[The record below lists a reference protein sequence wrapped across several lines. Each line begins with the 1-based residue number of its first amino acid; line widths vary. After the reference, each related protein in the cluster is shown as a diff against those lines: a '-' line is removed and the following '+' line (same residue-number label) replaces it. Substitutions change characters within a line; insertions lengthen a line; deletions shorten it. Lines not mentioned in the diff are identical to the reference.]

1 MVVDKGMTP
10 LFQAAVEAIEAAVV
24 NALLAAE
31 TMTGRDG
38 ITAHALDHD
47 RLLDVMA
54 SYGRGPRAAGSRLRQ
69 RMGPATG
76 ITRPATPDDIPT
88 IRAILAAHGNDGPV
102 TRVDI
107 VGPYVRHLVTRHRT
121 LLTEEAGAAVAF
133 GAVVDAGLAVHLAD
147 LFVMPD
153 RLGRGLGRPLLAAL
167 FGDEPRRTTFASDD
181 PRALPL
187 YVRAGMTP
195 LWPTLYVEGDASRLA
210 KPPGLEVVAAAPEEL
225 AALELAWT
233 GADRRDDHRFWASQA
248 DADPF
253 LVVDRDG
260 PVALA
265 IGRARQVSDVRV
277 IDRMLVRPG
286 ADPVPRSSPRSGAR
300 TAAPAWSPACS
311 APARCC
317 RCSWRQAST

>member
-1 MVVDKGMTP
+1 
-10 LFQAAVEAIEAAVV
+10 
-24 NALLAAE
+24 
-31 TMTGRDG
+31 
-38 ITAHALDHD
+38 
-47 RLLDVMA
+47 MA
-54 SYGRGPRAAGSRLRQ
+54 
-69 RMGPATG
+69 PANRV
-76 ITRPATPDDIPT
+76 TRPATSVDVPA
-88 IRAILAAHGNDGPV
+88 IRGILAAHGNDGPV

-121 LLTEEAGAAVAF
+121 LLTEEDGVAVAF

-147 LFVMPD
+147 LFVVPD
-153 RLGRGLGRPLLAAL
+153 RLGHGLGRPLLAAL
-167 FGDEPRRTTFASDD
+167 LDDAPRRTTFASED

-195 LWPTLYVEGDASRLA
+195 LWPTLHVEGDGGRLA
-210 KPPGLEVVAAAPEEL
+210 IPPGLDVVAALPEEL

-253 LVVDRDG
+253 LVLDGDG

-286 ADPVPRSSPRSGAR
+286 ADPVPAVLAALRRTDHGTRVIASLLGPSPVL
-300 TAAPAWSPACS
+300 PALLEAGF
-311 APARCC
+311 RVVD
-317 RCSWRQAST
+317 RDQYMASDAGLVDPVRFLPNPGML

>member
-1 MVVDKGMTP
+1 
-10 LFQAAVEAIEAAVV
+10 
-24 NALLAAE
+24 
-31 TMTGRDG
+31 
-38 ITAHALDHD
+38 
-47 RLLDVMA
+47 
-54 SYGRGPRAAGSRLRQ
+54 
-69 RMGPATG
+69 MGPATG
-76 ITRPATPDDIPT
+76 TTRPATPDDVPT
-88 IRAILAAHGNDGPV
+88 IRSILGAHGNDGPV

-147 LFVMPD
+147 LFVVPD
-153 RLGRGLGRPLLAAL
+153 RLGRGLGRQLLAAL
-167 FGDEPRRTTFASDD
+167 FGDAPRRTTFASDD

-195 LWPTLYVEGDASRLA
+195 LWPTLHVEGDASRLA
-210 KPPGLEVVAAAPEEL
+210 RAAGLETVAAAPEEL

-233 GADRRDDHRFWASQA
+233 GAHRRDDHRFWASQA

-253 LVVDRDG
+253 LVLDRDG

-277 IDRMLVRPG
+277 IDRMRVRPG
-286 ADPVPRSSPRSGAR
+286 ADPVPPVLAALRRTDRGTRVVASLLGPSPVLPVLLEAGFQVTDRD
-300 TAAPAWSPACS
+300 
-311 APARCC
+311 
-317 RCSWRQAST
+317 QFMASDAGLIDPVRFLPNPGML

>member
-1 MVVDKGMTP
+1 
-10 LFQAAVEAIEAAVV
+10 
-24 NALLAAE
+24 
-31 TMTGRDG
+31 
-38 ITAHALDHD
+38 
-47 RLLDVMA
+47 
-54 SYGRGPRAAGSRLRQ
+54 
-69 RMGPATG
+69 MGPATG

-88 IRAILAAHGNDGPV
+88 IRGILAAHGNDGPV

-153 RLGRGLGRPLLAAL
+153 RLGRGLGRQLLAAL
-167 FGDEPRRTTFASDD
+167 FGDARRRTTFASDD
-181 PRALPL
+181 PRALPI
-187 YVRAGMTP
+187 YVRAGMMP
-195 LWPTLYVEGDASRLA
+195 LWPTLHVEGDAARLA
-210 KPPGLEVVAAAPEEL
+210 KPPGLETVAAAPEEL

-253 LVVDRDG
+253 LVLDRDG

-277 IDRMLVRPG
+277 IDRMRVRPG
-286 ADPVPRSSPRSGAR
+286 ADPVPSVLAALRRTDRGTRVVASLLGPSPVLPVLLEAGFHVTDRD
-300 TAAPAWSPACS
+300 
-311 APARCC
+311 
-317 RCSWRQAST
+317 QFMASDAGLIDPVRFLPNPGML

>member
-1 MVVDKGMTP
+1 
-10 LFQAAVEAIEAAVV
+10 
-24 NALLAAE
+24 
-31 TMTGRDG
+31 
-38 ITAHALDHD
+38 
-47 RLLDVMA
+47 
-54 SYGRGPRAAGSRLRQ
+54 
-69 RMGPATG
+69 MGPATG
-76 ITRPATPDDIPT
+76 ITRQATPDDIPT
-88 IRAILAAHGNDGPV
+88 IRGILAAHGNDGPV

-153 RLGRGLGRPLLAAL
+153 RLGRGLGRQLLAAL
-167 FGDEPRRTTFASDD
+167 FGEARRRTTFASDD
-181 PRALPL
+181 PRALPI
-187 YVRAGMTP
+187 YVRAGMMP
-195 LWPTLYVEGDASRLA
+195 LWPTLHVEGDASRLA
-210 KPPGLEVVAAAPEEL
+210 KPPGLEVVAAPPEEL

-253 LVVDRDG
+253 LVLDRDG

-277 IDRMLVRPG
+277 IDRMRVRPG
-286 ADPVPRSSPRSGAR
+286 ADPVPSVLAALRRTDRGTRVVASLLGPSPVLPVLLEAGFHVTDRD
-300 TAAPAWSPACS
+300 
-311 APARCC
+311 
-317 RCSWRQAST
+317 QFMASDPGIVDPVRFLPNPGML

>member
-1 MVVDKGMTP
+1 
-10 LFQAAVEAIEAAVV
+10 
-24 NALLAAE
+24 
-31 TMTGRDG
+31 
-38 ITAHALDHD
+38 
-47 RLLDVMA
+47 
-54 SYGRGPRAAGSRLRQ
+54 
-69 RMGPATG
+69 MGPATG

-88 IRAILAAHGNDGPV
+88 IRGILAAHGNDGPV

-121 LLTEEAGAAVAF
+121 LLTEEDGAAVAF

-167 FGDEPRRTTFASDD
+167 FGDAPRRTTFASDD

-195 LWPTLYVEGDASRLA
+195 LWPTLHVEGDASRLA
-210 KPPGLEVVAAAPEEL
+210 KPPGLEVVAAPPEEL

-265 IGRARQVSDVRV
+265 IGRARAGLR
-277 IDRMLVRPG
+277 RPG
-286 ADPVPRSSPRSGAR
+286 HRPDARAPGRGPGAVGAR
-300 TAAPAWSPACS
+300 RAPAHGPRHPRGLPACS
-311 APARCC
+311 VPARCC
-317 RCSWRQAST
+317 RCCWRPAST